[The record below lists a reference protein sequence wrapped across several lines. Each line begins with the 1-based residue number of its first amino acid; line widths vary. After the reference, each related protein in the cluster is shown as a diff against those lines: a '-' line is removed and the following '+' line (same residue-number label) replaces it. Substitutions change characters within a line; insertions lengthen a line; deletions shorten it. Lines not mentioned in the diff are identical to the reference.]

1 MVPRILVFIL
11 CTLLISCLGVDKD
24 KVKGITLAK
33 PNVIFINVDDLGWKD
48 AGFMGGDFFETPNL
62 DLLASES
69 MVFMKSY
76 SAAANCAPSRACL
89 MTGLNTPRHGVYTVS
104 PSARGNKKSRKLV
117 PIENTDSLLLKDIT
131 MAELFKMAG
140 YTTGIFGKWHLG
152 KDPTEQGFDVNV
164 GGGLRGNPGRDGY
177 FSPYNDLSNLDA
189 GPEGEYLTDRL
200 TQESIQFIKDNKDSP
215 FFVYLPFYA
224 VHTPLQAKQ
233 ELVNKYKGKPNPM
246 DISPVYAAMVETV
259 DQNVGKLLK
268 SLEELSL
275 EENTIIIFTSD
286 NGGIRSISTQ
296 EPLRAGKG
304 SYYEGGIRVP
314 CTIKWPGTDMAGKI
328 IGEPISN
335 LDFFPTF
342 MELLNVD
349 IPNYRSDGKSLMPLL
364 EGGTMGE
371 RPLFWHFPI
380 YLEAYDPKRDDG
392 RDPLFRTRPGSVVMQ
407 GDWKLHYYYE
417 DNAVEL
423 YNLRDDVGERNNL
436 NISHPTKAK
445 ELLNLLKVWLNET
458 AAPIPKVPNPDYD
471 SQEN

>member
-1 MVPRILVFIL
+1 MTPRILVFIL
-11 CTLLISCLGVDKD
+11 CTVLISCLGVNKT
-24 KVKGITLAK
+24 KVQEAPLEN

-48 AGFMGGDFFETPNL
+48 VGFMGGDFFETPNI
-62 DLLASES
+62 DKLASES
-69 MVFMKSY
+69 MVFLRSY
-76 SAAANCAPSRACL
+76 SAAGNCAPSRACL

-104 PSARGNKKSRKLV
+104 PSARGDKKSRKLI

-152 KDPTEQGFDVNV
+152 KDPTEQGFEVNV

-177 FSPYNDLSNLDA
+177 FSPYNDLSNLES
-189 GPEGEYLTDRL
+189 GPEGENLTDRL
-200 TQESIQFIKDNKDSP
+200 TQESIQFIRDNKDSP

-224 VHTPLQAKQ
+224 VHTPLQAKE
-233 ELVNKYKGKPNPM
+233 ELVTKYKGKVNSRN
-246 DISPVYAAMVETV
+246 ISPVYAAMVETV

-275 EENTIIIFTSD
+275 KENTIIIFTSD

-314 CTIKWPGTDMAGKI
+314 CTIKWPGTDMAGEI

-349 IPNYRSDGKSLMPLL
+349 IPNYVSDGKSLMPLL
-364 EGGTMGE
+364 SGRDMGE

-380 YLEAYDPKRDDG
+380 YLEAYDPEMDDG

-417 DNAVEL
+417 DNAIEL
-423 YNLRDDVGERNNL
+423 YNLRDDIGERNNL
-436 NISHPTKAK
+436 EASNPAKVK
-445 ELLNLLKVWLNET
+445 ELLSLLKVWLKET
-458 AAPIPKVPNPDYD
+458 MAPIPKVPNPDYN
-471 SQEN
+471 SQ